1 MDNKDKRNENSNKSG
16 IEYGAMALLS
26 VLAVPVIL
34 LAGFLLDDVTCSQCH
49 ENIHIDG

>member
-1 MDNKDKRNENSNKSG
+1 MYLEGGSMDNKDKRNDNENNGKSG

-34 LAGFLLDDVTCSQCH
+34 LAGFLLDDKRKK
-49 ENIHIDG
+49 

>member
-1 MDNKDKRNENSNKSG
+1 MDNKDKRNANENNDKSG

-34 LAGFLLDDVTCSQCH
+34 LAGFLLDDKRKK
-49 ENIHIDG
+49 

>member
-1 MDNKDKRNENSNKSG
+1 MDNQNKRNDNENKGKSG

-34 LAGFLLDDVTCSQCH
+34 LAGFLLDDKRKK
-49 ENIHIDG
+49 

>member
-1 MDNKDKRNENSNKSG
+1 MDNKDKRNENENSNKSG

-34 LAGFLLDDVTCSQCH
+34 LAGFFLDDKRKK
-49 ENIHIDG
+49 